1 MNMKG
6 FRSAIRT
13 LTILPCRGGENEN
26 LSDSL
31 YWFVPTGLLMGLILF
46 LFGSLWQWL
55 LPTPWP
61 LGGAVLM
68 VALEIILTRGLH
80 MDGLADWADSIGG
93 FGRQRRLAIMK
104 DVPVGTFGSLALILD
119 VILRV
124 AVYSRLISTGSLI
137 WIPAVSVISRDV
149 MVALITTLPYART
162 GEGMARPFLAGAS
175 REHWILSHCLCLIV
189 CLLFGPLGVGLFFL
203 AWGFTMIY
211 GNRCQKQFGG
221 ITGDLL
227 GTANELV
234 SLLLLLFCAAWG
246 DQIMAITGWFWLR

>member
-1 MNMKG
+1 MKG
-6 FRSAIRT
+6 LRSAIRT

-46 LFGSLWQWL
+46 LFGSLWQWMM
-55 LPTPWP
+55 PSPWP

-68 VALEIILTRGLH
+68 VALEIVLTRGLH

-93 FGRQRRLAIMK
+93 FGRERRLTIMK
-104 DVPVGTFGSLALILD
+104 DVSVGAFGSLALILD
-119 VILRV
+119 VVLRV
-124 AVYSRLISTGSLI
+124 AIFSQLMSTGSLI
-137 WIPAVSVISRDV
+137 WILAVSVISRDV
-149 MVALITTLPYART
+149 MVALITALPYARA
-162 GEGMARPFLAGAS
+162 GEGMAGPFVAGAS
-175 REHWILSHCLCLIV
+175 REHWFLSHCLCLMV
-189 CLLFGPLGVGLFFL
+189 CLVFGPVGVGLFFL
-203 AWGFTMIY
+203 AWGFTIIY
-211 GNRCQKQFGG
+211 GKRCRKQFGG

-246 DQIMAITGWFWLR
+246 NQIMSVTGWFWLR